1 MSKFRNWI
9 LKINQL
15 ERQNKIYVVNIFNQ
29 IFWSTA
35 ISRHESTDSWKSTIS
50 FLLRPKFMFGNDIRN
65 FRLVNFELYRL
76 LESDSA
82 NQLFYWLVNTVAKSN
97 FALFNFVNAVQ
108 YDLTFS
114 VYLVLVAQIKWLDLY
129 IQIRKD

>member
-1 MSKFRNWI
+1 
-9 LKINQL
+9 
-15 ERQNKIYVVNIFNQ
+15 
-29 IFWSTA
+29 
-35 ISRHESTDSWKSTIS
+35 
-50 FLLRPKFMFGNDIRN
+50 MFGNDIRN

-82 NQLFYWLVNTVAKSN
+82 NQFFYWLVNTVAKSN

-108 YDLTFS
+108 NDLTFS
-114 VYLVLVAQIKWLDLY
+114 VYFVLVTQIKWLDFY